1 MTTQLSFVEYVAEV
15 TQLEGQ
21 LTYKKMFGEYA
32 LYLGGKVVAFAC
44 DNSLFI
50 KASPETAAMTAGLPG
65 RPPYPGAKDYPV
77 ADELLDEP
85 DALRRLLLA
94 TERAMPEAK
103 VKTAKP
109 KAAKPAGITKA
120 VSKEAAVKK
129 TTAKKTVAKKTATVK
144 PVAKKTVATKAAAKK
159 TAAKKASRP
168 SAAKRTPPKSR

>member
-1 MTTQLSFVEYVAEV
+1 MATQLSFVEYVAEV

-21 LTYKKMFGEYA
+21 LTHKKMFGEYA

-50 KASPETAAMTAGLPG
+50 KASPETAAMTAELPG

-103 VKTAKP
+103 VKTAK
-109 KAAKPAGITKA
+109 AKPATGATPKQLAAKKVAAKKA
-120 VSKEAAVKK
+120 VAKTAAPN
-129 TTAKKTVAKKTATVK
+129 KTVAKKARTTK
-144 PVAKKTVATKAAAKK
+144 PSSAKP
-159 TAAKKASRP
+159 R
-168 SAAKRTPPKSR
+168 